1 MGFWSFHKKEIK
13 AHSFQKKTLILD
25 ALVDA
30 HRTHSAKKFDYRLY
44 KNVDRSRLKEA
55 RSGAPGNRTP
65 LVNLREP
72 NHSLVNKRLILFGRN
87 TVALRKDK
95 WHTYEEKGKNGRS

>member
-1 MGFWSFHKKEIK
+1 MDSVILYDSGR
-13 AHSFQKKTLILD
+13 KKTAYLYL
-25 ALVDA
+25 
-30 HRTHSAKKFDYRLY
+30 AKAERIRFHEAG
-44 KNVDRSRLKEA
+44 SR
-55 RSGAPGNRTP
+55 APGNRTP

-87 TVALRKDK
+87 TVAVRKDK